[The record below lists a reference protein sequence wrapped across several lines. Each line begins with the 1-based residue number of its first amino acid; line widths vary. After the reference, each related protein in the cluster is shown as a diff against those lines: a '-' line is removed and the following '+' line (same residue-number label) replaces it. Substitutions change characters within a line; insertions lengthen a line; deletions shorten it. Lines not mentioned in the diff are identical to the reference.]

1 MDFLYKLY
9 SNQYFAL
16 ILFSVIAV
24 LLVLFI
30 IVLIAAMKDAK
41 KRKLEISN
49 SEESTE
55 AQKVEDNASIEEA
68 VSSEETFAFTEES
81 KEIELEAPQTDITL
95 DEPDNENS
103 MNDLLNEFEKPEID
117 LHDVENDLDALI
129 AKVSLNENEN
139 AKKVEES
146 SLNEDFDLDEDFEL
160 PAIKKIEDVEEI
172 ADDNLKED
180 KVEEPEKVEEN
191 KEEVKEINLEGTG
204 VLNFSNVETES
215 YEIKK

>member
-55 AQKVEDNASIEEA
+55 AQKIEDNAPIEETG
-68 VSSEETFAFTEES
+68 SSEATPAFTEES

-180 KVEEPEKVEEN
+180 KIEEPEIVEEN